1 MHLKYKT
8 FIDNVH
14 SVTRPPKPYPEVKM
28 SQNVITYDDCP
39 QNSCGHKTKNTHT
52 HTHSPPRS
60 AHCFPTGAEGDQ
72 VATLFFLP
80 PPLLLPASLFLKLM
94 PATAALETFLTW
106 VCMCVRGWAGGRGG
120 SLITR
125 QGTLISDGNIWFTL
139 SWRDS
144 CIKSRNYPNQFKLHP
159 PPSPPPCFTSLHI
172 KLPH

>member
-1 MHLKYKT
+1 MAALTVIVPKT
-8 FIDNVH
+8 
-14 SVTRPPKPYPEVKM
+14 PM
-28 SQNVITYDDCP
+28 SKFW
-39 QNSCGHKTKNTHT
+39 GHKTKNTHNNPSNT
-52 HTHSPPRS
+52 HH
-60 AHCFPTGAEGDQ
+60 FPTGADEDQ
-72 VATLFFLP
+72 VAPLFFLP
-80 PPLLLPASLFLKLM
+80 PTLLLPSSLFFTLM
-94 PATAALETFLTW
+94 PARGALETLL
-106 VCMCVRGWAGGRGG
+106 MCVCVCVGEQEEGG